1 MLLRWISYTGWF
13 GLEAGARWY
22 PIVVTSAI

>member
-1 MLLRWISYTGWF
+1 MLLRWISYTDWF
-13 GLEAGARWY
+13 VLEAGARWF